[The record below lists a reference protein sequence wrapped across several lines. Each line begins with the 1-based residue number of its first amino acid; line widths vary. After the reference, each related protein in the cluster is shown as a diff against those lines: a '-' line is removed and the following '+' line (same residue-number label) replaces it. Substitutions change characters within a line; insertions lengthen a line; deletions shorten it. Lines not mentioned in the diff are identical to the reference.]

1 MKKLSILLTIALLF
15 AFGSAYGEDAAV
27 KAAPTPAVNKVD
39 AIKAG
44 KEEGTIDK
52 AFFKQ
57 IVAEKPANVSIVD
70 VRTPFEYN
78 AGHFDGA
85 KHVFINDL
93 FDKGCD
99 TTLARLPKDGYVVFV
114 CATGARAAEM
124 YFGIKDDCKY
134 NDTEQTLFPG
144 CRCGLPT
151 NRSGNPLNVSH
162 PKGRQS
168 CLPFGKTV
176 HDPRVR
182 EYFFGSS
189 WLEHERYL
197 H

>member
-1 MKKLSILLTIALLF
+1 MKNLFVLLITLSLLF
-15 AFGSAYGEDAAV
+15 AFGSAYAEDTAANP
-27 KAAPTPAVNKVD
+27 APTPATNKVG

-57 IVAEKPANVSIVD
+57 IVTEKPANVSIVD

-78 AGHFDGA
+78 AGHFEGA
-85 KHVFINDL
+85 QHVFINDL

-99 TTLARLPKDGYVVFV
+99 PTLARLPKEGYVVFV

-134 NDTEQTLFPG
+134 KDTERLFF
-144 CRCGLPT
+144 LDA
-151 NRSGNPLNVSH
+151 NVNYT
-162 PKGRQS
+162 PQGPVVQ
-168 CLPFGKTV
+168 
-176 HDPRVR
+176 
-182 EYFFGSS
+182 
-189 WLEHERYL
+189 
-197 H
+197 